1 MLLAKRN
8 QDLMPSLFNE
18 LLDWN
23 NWNNCTLDEHYPMP
37 KMNVTESDK
46 DYELELCVPGLSK
59 EDLNLSIDS
68 DNNLVVEMVQ
78 KEEKKEEKK
87 DRHFLRHEKGGEERP
102 PLPAPRV
109 QRTTVQAAAQPARE
123 REEGRNHCQGGTRH
137 PAHHAAQ
144 VHRAGEES
152 PDAAHRNLLN
162 IMLLTNPR
170 GCPEKASLFFVCTKD
185 TNIKKVVIE

>member
-37 KMNVTESDK
+37 KMNVSESDN

-87 DRHFLRHEKGGEERP
+87 DRHFLRHEFNELQFKQLLSLPENVKKEEITAKVEHGILRIT
-102 PLPAPRV
+102 LPKFTE
-109 QRTTVQAAAQPARE
+109 Q
-123 REEGRNHCQGGTRH
+123 
-137 PAHHAAQ
+137 
-144 VHRAGEES
+144 
-152 PDAAHRNLLN
+152 
-162 IMLLTNPR
+162 
-170 GCPEKASLFFVCTKD
+170 EKKALMQH
-185 TNIKKVVIE
+185 IEIC

>member
-8 QDLMPSLFNE
+8 DLMPSLFNE

-23 NWNNCTLDEHYPMP
+23 NWNNFTADEHCLMP
-37 KMNVTESDK
+37 KMNVSESEK

-87 DRHFLRHEKGGEERP
+87 NRHFLRREFNELQFKQLLSLPENVKKEEISAKVEHGILRITLPKFTEQEK
-102 PLPAPRV
+102 
-109 QRTTVQAAAQPARE
+109 
-123 REEGRNHCQGGTRH
+123 
-137 PAHHAAQ
+137 
-144 VHRAGEES
+144 
-152 PDAAHRNLLN
+152 
-162 IMLLTNPR
+162 
-170 GCPEKASLFFVCTKD
+170 KALMQH
-185 TNIKKVVIE
+185 IEIG

>member
-23 NWNNCTLDEHYPMP
+23 NWNNSTLDEHYPMP
-37 KMNVTESDK
+37 KMNVSESDT

-68 DNNLVVEMVQ
+68 DNNLVIEMVQ

-87 DRHFLRHEKGGEERP
+87 ERHFLRHEFNELQFKQLLSLPENVKKEAISAKVEHGILRITLPKFTQEEKNA
-102 PLPAPRV
+102 LM
-109 QRTTVQAAAQPARE
+109 Q
-123 REEGRNHCQGGTRH
+123 H
-137 PAHHAAQ
+137 
-144 VHRAGEES
+144 
-152 PDAAHRNLLN
+152 
-162 IMLLTNPR
+162 
-170 GCPEKASLFFVCTKD
+170 
-185 TNIKKVVIE
+185 IEIA

>member
-8 QDLMPSLFNE
+8 QDLMPTLFNE

-23 NWNNCTLDEHYPMP
+23 NWNNCTLDEHYTMP

-78 KEEKKEEKK
+78 KEEKKDEKK
-87 DRHFLRHEKGGEERP
+87 DRHFLRHEFNELQFKQLLSLPENVKKEEITAKVEHGILRIT
-102 PLPAPRV
+102 LPKFTE
-109 QRTTVQAAAQPARE
+109 Q
-123 REEGRNHCQGGTRH
+123 
-137 PAHHAAQ
+137 
-144 VHRAGEES
+144 
-152 PDAAHRNLLN
+152 
-162 IMLLTNPR
+162 
-170 GCPEKASLFFVCTKD
+170 EKKALMQH
-185 TNIKKVVIE
+185 IEIC